1 MADPMEEEEVT
12 DDEYRAALE
21 ALQST
26 ISGKTRAAPK
36 GPNDLTWE
44 QQFDRLH
51 LYLERLGMTESVNAM
66 SYIHVAGTKGKG
78 STCAFVDACLRRAGT
93 RTGLYTSPHLVDI
106 RERYRIDGQPV
117 SKTTF
122 TRNFWWLHGKLRE
135 TCEADLG
142 MPAYFRFLT
151 LLGFRIFA
159 ERAVDAVVLEVGLGG
174 RLDAT
179 NVIRS
184 PAVCGVT
191 SLGLDHV
198 EVLGD
203 TVGKIAREKAGIF
216 KPRCPAITSPQVP
229 EAMEALERRAAEVDG
244 CSLTTARPL
253 REWRTLSG
261 DPIRL
266 GLAGKHQELNAALAI
281 ELMRT
286 WTRRTSPVWGADAI
300 ARLDA
305 GTLPETWAT
314 GLAETEWFGR
324 AQVVPDDVEDLS
336 WYLDGAHTEES
347 MRHVAEWFCGR
358 VDGDETDDGG
368 DGGGGG
374 GKIERRAPRSDAPVQ
389 LHGGAGPD
397 DAAHPVG
404 ADRGGVR
411 RAHHRPGPL
420 RPRGELEQGP
430 DPVRRRAGLRVA
442 DEAGEDVGRP
452 RQETRGVRAAGWLG
466 GFGRPPRW
474 GDGRGNAG
482 EGGGGEGR
490 CRRGDGCVAGDGC
503 VDGGSSAARGGGAD
517 QEAREGGEGAGTR
530 AAGARARD
538 RVAVPGRGHVEDP
551 GTRGM
556 MSAARGGER
565 RYTRKSDEPLE

>member
-106 RERYRIDGQPV
+106 RERYRIDGRPV

-122 TRNFWWLHGKLRE
+122 TRNFWWLHAKLRE

-151 LLGFRIFA
+151 LLGFRIFT

-179 NVIRS
+179 NVIRR

-216 KPRCPAITSPQVP
+216 KPHCPAITSPQVP
-229 EAMEALERRAAEVDG
+229 EAMQALERRAAEVDG

-253 REWRTLSG
+253 REWRTPSG

-286 WTRRTSPVWGADAI
+286 WTRRTSPVWGADAL
-300 ARLDA
+300 RCLDA

-358 VDGDETDDGG
+358 ADGDETDG
-368 DGGGGG
+368 
-374 GKIERRAPRSDAPVQ
+374 
-389 LHGGAGPD
+389 GGAGGGLDGEKSIAEPPVVRLLLFNCMEERDPTTLLTPLAQTAEAYGAPITAPALFAPAESSSKGLTPFAGAQDCAWQTKLARTWD
-397 DAAHPVG
+397 DLARKHAGCVRRGLGEGSAGRSFGGTSARAEGARVG
-404 ADRGGVR
+404 AAAGASASAATRPPSTASAVVPR
-411 RAHHRPGPL
+411 LRAAV
-420 RPRGELEQGP
+420 EQI
-430 DPVRRRAGLRVA
+430 RRRAREERALGSGRRVHVLVTGSLYLVGDMLRILGR
-442 DEAGEDVGRP
+442 AG
-452 RQETRGVRAAGWLG
+452 
-466 GFGRPPRW
+466 
-474 GDGRGNAG
+474 
-482 EGGGGEGR
+482 
-490 CRRGDGCVAGDGC
+490 
-503 VDGGSSAARGGGAD
+503 
-517 QEAREGGEGAGTR
+517 
-530 AAGARARD
+530 
-538 RVAVPGRGHVEDP
+538 
-551 GTRGM
+551 
-556 MSAARGGER
+556 
-565 RYTRKSDEPLE
+565 

>member
-106 RERYRIDGQPV
+106 RERYRIDGRPV

-122 TRNFWWLHGKLRE
+122 TRNFWWLHAKLRE

-151 LLGFRIFA
+151 LLGFRIFT

-179 NVIRS
+179 NVIRR

-216 KPRCPAITSPQVP
+216 KPHCPAITSPQVP
-229 EAMEALERRAAEVDG
+229 EAMQALELRAAEVDG

-253 REWRTLSG
+253 REWRTPSG

-286 WTRRTSPVWGADAI
+286 WTRRTSPVWGADAL
-300 ARLDA
+300 RCLDA

-358 VDGDETDDGG
+358 ADGDET

-374 GKIERRAPRSDAPVQ
+374 GTAGGGSDEEKSIADAEPPVVRLLLFNCMEERDPTTLLTPLAQTAEAYGAPITAPALFAPAESSSKGLTPFAGAQDCAWQTKLARTWDDLARKHAGCVRRGGSEGLAGRLGEGTVARAE
-389 LHGGAGPD
+389 GAR
-397 DAAHPVG
+397 VG
-404 ADRGGVR
+404 AQLAGASVNTSPPSTASAVVPR
-411 RAHHRPGPL
+411 L
-420 RPRGELEQGP
+420 RQAVEQI
-430 DPVRRRAGLRVA
+430 RRRAREERALGSGRRVHVLVTGSLYLVGDMLRILGR
-442 DEAGEDVGRP
+442 AG
-452 RQETRGVRAAGWLG
+452 
-466 GFGRPPRW
+466 
-474 GDGRGNAG
+474 
-482 EGGGGEGR
+482 
-490 CRRGDGCVAGDGC
+490 
-503 VDGGSSAARGGGAD
+503 
-517 QEAREGGEGAGTR
+517 
-530 AAGARARD
+530 
-538 RVAVPGRGHVEDP
+538 
-551 GTRGM
+551 
-556 MSAARGGER
+556 
-565 RYTRKSDEPLE
+565 

>member
-106 RERYRIDGQPV
+106 RERYRIDGRPV

-122 TRNFWWLHGKLRE
+122 TRNFWWLHAKLRE

-151 LLGFRIFA
+151 LLGFRIFTDA
-159 ERAVDAVVLEVGLGG
+159 AVDAVVLEVGLGG

-216 KPRCPAITSPQVP
+216 KPHCPAITSPQVP
-229 EAMEALERRAAEVDG
+229 EAMASLQTRAAEVDG

-253 REWRTLSG
+253 REWRTLGG

-281 ELMRT
+281 ELMRA
-286 WTRRTSPVWGADAI
+286 WTRRTAPKPGWGAEAL
-300 ARLDA
+300 ACLDA
-305 GTLPETWAT
+305 GTLPETWRM
-314 GLAETEWFGR
+314 GLEETEWFGR
-324 AQVVPDDVEDLS
+324 AQVVPDDVEDAQLS

-358 VDGDETDDGG
+358 ADGDETGRGVDTVDRVVDGSGGEKSNATQPPVRLLLFNCMEERDPTTLLTPLAQTAEAYGAPITAPALFAPAESSSKGLTPFAGAQDCAWQTKLARTWDDLARKHAGCVRRGLGEGSAGRSFGG
-368 DGGGGG
+368 TSA
-374 GKIERRAPRSDAPVQ
+374 RAE
-389 LHGGAGPD
+389 GAR
-397 DAAHPVG
+397 VG
-404 ADRGGVR
+404 AAAGASASAATRPPSTASAVVPR
-411 RAHHRPGPL
+411 LRAAV
-420 RPRGELEQGP
+420 EQI
-430 DPVRRRAGLRVA
+430 RRRAREERALGSGRRVHVLVTGSLYLVGDMLRILGR
-442 DEAGEDVGRP
+442 AG
-452 RQETRGVRAAGWLG
+452 
-466 GFGRPPRW
+466 
-474 GDGRGNAG
+474 
-482 EGGGGEGR
+482 
-490 CRRGDGCVAGDGC
+490 
-503 VDGGSSAARGGGAD
+503 
-517 QEAREGGEGAGTR
+517 
-530 AAGARARD
+530 
-538 RVAVPGRGHVEDP
+538 
-551 GTRGM
+551 
-556 MSAARGGER
+556 
-565 RYTRKSDEPLE
+565 

>member
-106 RERYRIDGQPV
+106 RERYRIDGRPV

-122 TRNFWWLHGKLRE
+122 TRNFWWLHAKLRE

-151 LLGFRIFA
+151 LLGFRIFT

-179 NVIRS
+179 NVIRR

-216 KPRCPAITSPQVP
+216 KPHCPAITSPQVP
-229 EAMEALERRAAEVDG
+229 EAMQALELRAAEVDG

-253 REWRTLSG
+253 REWRTPSG

-286 WTRRTSPVWGADAI
+286 WTRRTSPVWGADAL
-300 ARLDA
+300 RCLDA

-358 VDGDETDDGG
+358 ADGDET

-374 GKIERRAPRSDAPVQ
+374 GTAGGGSDGEKSIAEPPVVRLLLFNCMEERDPTTLLTPLAQTAEAYGAPITAPALFAPAESSSKGLTPFAGAQDCAWQTKLARTWDDLARKHAGCVRRGGSESLAGRLGEGTVARAE
-389 LHGGAGPD
+389 GAR
-397 DAAHPVG
+397 VG
-404 ADRGGVR
+404 AQLAGASVNTSPPSTASAVVPRL
-411 RAHHRPGPL
+411 RAAV
-420 RPRGELEQGP
+420 EQI
-430 DPVRRRAGLRVA
+430 RRRAREERALGSGRRVHVLVTGSLYLVGDMLRILGR
-442 DEAGEDVGRP
+442 AG
-452 RQETRGVRAAGWLG
+452 
-466 GFGRPPRW
+466 
-474 GDGRGNAG
+474 
-482 EGGGGEGR
+482 
-490 CRRGDGCVAGDGC
+490 
-503 VDGGSSAARGGGAD
+503 
-517 QEAREGGEGAGTR
+517 
-530 AAGARARD
+530 
-538 RVAVPGRGHVEDP
+538 
-551 GTRGM
+551 
-556 MSAARGGER
+556 
-565 RYTRKSDEPLE
+565 

>member
-106 RERYRIDGQPV
+106 RERYRIDGRPV

-122 TRNFWWLHGKLRE
+122 TRNFWWLHAKLRE

-151 LLGFRIFA
+151 LLGFRIFT

-179 NVIRS
+179 NVIRR

-216 KPRCPAITSPQVP
+216 KPHCPAITSPQVP
-229 EAMEALERRAAEVDG
+229 EAMASLQTRAAEVDG

-253 REWRTLSG
+253 REWRTPSG

-286 WTRRTSPVWGADAI
+286 WTRRTSPVWGADAL
-300 ARLDA
+300 RCLDA

-358 VDGDETDDGG
+358 ADGDET

-374 GKIERRAPRSDAPVQ
+374 GTAGGGSDEEKSIADAEPPVVRLLLFNCMEERDPTTLLTPLAQTAEAYGAPITAPALFAPAESSSKGLTPFAGAQDCAWQTKLARTWDDLARKHAGCVRRGGSEGLAGRLGGEAVARAE
-389 LHGGAGPD
+389 GAR
-397 DAAHPVG
+397 VG
-404 ADRGGVR
+404 AQLAGASVNTSPPSTASAVVPRL
-411 RAHHRPGPL
+411 RAAV
-420 RPRGELEQGP
+420 EQI
-430 DPVRRRAGLRVA
+430 RRRAREERALGSGRRVHVLVTGSLYLVGDMLRILGR
-442 DEAGEDVGRP
+442 AG
-452 RQETRGVRAAGWLG
+452 
-466 GFGRPPRW
+466 
-474 GDGRGNAG
+474 
-482 EGGGGEGR
+482 
-490 CRRGDGCVAGDGC
+490 
-503 VDGGSSAARGGGAD
+503 
-517 QEAREGGEGAGTR
+517 
-530 AAGARARD
+530 
-538 RVAVPGRGHVEDP
+538 
-551 GTRGM
+551 
-556 MSAARGGER
+556 
-565 RYTRKSDEPLE
+565 

>member
-106 RERYRIDGQPV
+106 RERYRIDGRPV

-122 TRNFWWLHGKLRE
+122 TRNFWWLHAKLRE

-151 LLGFRIFA
+151 LLGFRIFT

-179 NVIRS
+179 NVIRR

-216 KPRCPAITSPQVP
+216 KPHCPAITSPQVP
-229 EAMEALERRAAEVDG
+229 EAMQALELRAAEVDG

-253 REWRTLSG
+253 REWRTPSG

-286 WTRRTSPVWGADAI
+286 WTRRTSPVWGADAL
-300 ARLDA
+300 RCLDA

-358 VDGDETDDGG
+358 ADGDET

-374 GKIERRAPRSDAPVQ
+374 GTAGGGLDGEKSIAEPPVVRLLLFNCMEERDPTTLLTPLAQTAEAYGAPITAPALFAPAESSSKGLTPFAGAQDCAWQTKLARTWDDLARKHAGCVRRGGSEGLAGRLGEGTVARAE
-389 LHGGAGPD
+389 GAR
-397 DAAHPVG
+397 VG
-404 ADRGGVR
+404 AQLAGASVNTSPPSTASAVVPRL
-411 RAHHRPGPL
+411 RAAV
-420 RPRGELEQGP
+420 EQI
-430 DPVRRRAGLRVA
+430 RRRAREERALGSGRRVHVLVTGSLYLVGDMLRILGR
-442 DEAGEDVGRP
+442 AG
-452 RQETRGVRAAGWLG
+452 
-466 GFGRPPRW
+466 
-474 GDGRGNAG
+474 
-482 EGGGGEGR
+482 
-490 CRRGDGCVAGDGC
+490 
-503 VDGGSSAARGGGAD
+503 
-517 QEAREGGEGAGTR
+517 
-530 AAGARARD
+530 
-538 RVAVPGRGHVEDP
+538 
-551 GTRGM
+551 
-556 MSAARGGER
+556 
-565 RYTRKSDEPLE
+565 

>member
-36 GPNDLTWE
+36 GPSDLTWE

-78 STCAFVDACLRRAGT
+78 STCAFVDACLRRSGT

-229 EAMEALERRAAEVDG
+229 EAMEALEQRAAEVDG

-368 DGGGGG
+368 GGGGG
-374 GKIERRAPRSDAPVQ
+374 GDGERSSAEPPVRLLLFNCMEERDPTTLLTPLAQTAEAYGAPITAPALFAPAESSSKGLTPFAGARDCAWQTKLARTWDDLARKHAGCVRRGGSEGSAGRLGGGTVGGTLARAE
-389 LHGGAGPD
+389 GAK
-397 DAAHPVG
+397 VG
-404 ADRGGVR
+404 AAAGTAASQGTAVSTVVPRL
-411 RAHHRPGPL
+411 RAAV
-420 RPRGELEQGP
+420 EQI
-430 DPVRRRAGLRVA
+430 RRRAR
-442 DEAGEDVGRP
+442 EE
-452 RQETRGVRAAGWLG
+452 RAL
-466 GFGRPPRW
+466 
-474 GDGRGNAG
+474 GRGRRVHVLVTGSLYLVGDMLRILGRAG
-482 EGGGGEGR
+482 
-490 CRRGDGCVAGDGC
+490 
-503 VDGGSSAARGGGAD
+503 
-517 QEAREGGEGAGTR
+517 
-530 AAGARARD
+530 
-538 RVAVPGRGHVEDP
+538 
-551 GTRGM
+551 
-556 MSAARGGER
+556 
-565 RYTRKSDEPLE
+565 

>member
-1 MADPMEEEEVT
+1 MEEEEVT

-106 RERYRIDGQPV
+106 RERYRIDGRPV

-122 TRNFWWLHGKLRE
+122 TRNFWWLHAKLRE

-151 LLGFRIFA
+151 LLGFRIFT

-179 NVIRS
+179 NVIRR

-216 KPRCPAITSPQVP
+216 KPHCPAITSPQVP
-229 EAMEALERRAAEVDG
+229 EAMQALELRAAEVDG

-253 REWRTLSG
+253 REWRTPSG

-286 WTRRTSPVWGADAI
+286 WTRRTSPVWGADAL
-300 ARLDA
+300 RCLDA

-358 VDGDETDDGG
+358 ADGDET

-374 GKIERRAPRSDAPVQ
+374 GTAGGGSDEEKSIADAEPPVVRLLLFNCMEERDPTTLLTPLAQTAEAYGAPITAPALFAPAESSSKGLTPFAGARDCAWQTKLARTWDDLARKHAGCVRRGGSEGLAGRLGGEAVARAE
-389 LHGGAGPD
+389 GAR
-397 DAAHPVG
+397 VG
-404 ADRGGVR
+404 AQLAGASVNTSPPSTASAVVPR
-411 RAHHRPGPL
+411 L
-420 RPRGELEQGP
+420 RQAVEQI
-430 DPVRRRAGLRVA
+430 RRRAREERALGSGRRVHVLVTGSLYLVGDMLRILGR
-442 DEAGEDVGRP
+442 AG
-452 RQETRGVRAAGWLG
+452 
-466 GFGRPPRW
+466 
-474 GDGRGNAG
+474 
-482 EGGGGEGR
+482 
-490 CRRGDGCVAGDGC
+490 
-503 VDGGSSAARGGGAD
+503 
-517 QEAREGGEGAGTR
+517 
-530 AAGARARD
+530 
-538 RVAVPGRGHVEDP
+538 
-551 GTRGM
+551 
-556 MSAARGGER
+556 
-565 RYTRKSDEPLE
+565 

>member
-1 MADPMEEEEVT
+1 MEEEEVT

-106 RERYRIDGQPV
+106 RERYRIDGRPV

-122 TRNFWWLHGKLRE
+122 TRNFWWLHAKLRE

-151 LLGFRIFA
+151 LLGFRIFT

-179 NVIRS
+179 NVIRR

-216 KPRCPAITSPQVP
+216 KPHCPAITSPQVP
-229 EAMEALERRAAEVDG
+229 EAMQALELRAAEVDG

-253 REWRTLSG
+253 REWRTPSG

-286 WTRRTSPVWGADAI
+286 WTRRTSPVWGADAL
-300 ARLDA
+300 RCLDA

-358 VDGDETDDGG
+358 VDGDETDGGGGG
-368 DGGGGG
+368 DGGGDGERSSAEPPVRLLLFNCMEERDPTTLLTPLAQTAEAYGAPITAPALFAPAESSSKGLTPFAGARDCAWQTKLARTWDDLARKHAGCVRRGG
-374 GKIERRAPRSDAPVQ
+374 SEGLAGRLGGEAVARAE
-389 LHGGAGPD
+389 GAR
-397 DAAHPVG
+397 VG
-404 ADRGGVR
+404 AQLAGASVNTSPPSTASAVVPR
-411 RAHHRPGPL
+411 L
-420 RPRGELEQGP
+420 RQAVEQI
-430 DPVRRRAGLRVA
+430 RRRAREERALGSGRRVHVLVTGSLYLVGDMLRILGR
-442 DEAGEDVGRP
+442 AG
-452 RQETRGVRAAGWLG
+452 
-466 GFGRPPRW
+466 
-474 GDGRGNAG
+474 
-482 EGGGGEGR
+482 
-490 CRRGDGCVAGDGC
+490 
-503 VDGGSSAARGGGAD
+503 
-517 QEAREGGEGAGTR
+517 
-530 AAGARARD
+530 
-538 RVAVPGRGHVEDP
+538 
-551 GTRGM
+551 
-556 MSAARGGER
+556 
-565 RYTRKSDEPLE
+565 

>member
-106 RERYRIDGQPV
+106 RERYRIDGRPV

-122 TRNFWWLHGKLRE
+122 TRNFWWLHAKLRE

-151 LLGFRIFA
+151 LLGFRIFT

-179 NVIRS
+179 NVIRR

-216 KPRCPAITSPQVP
+216 KPHCPAITSPQVP
-229 EAMEALERRAAEVDG
+229 EAMQALELRAAEVDG

-253 REWRTLSG
+253 REWRTPSG

-286 WTRRTSPVWGADAI
+286 WTRRTSPVWGADAL
-300 ARLDA
+300 RCLDA

-358 VDGDETDDGG
+358 ADGDET

-374 GKIERRAPRSDAPVQ
+374 GTAGGGLDGEKSTAEPPVVRLLLFNCMEERDPTTLLTPLAQTAEAYGAPITAPALFAPAESSSKGLTPFAGAQDCAWQTKLARTWDDLARKHAGCVRRGGSEGLAGRLGGEAVARAE
-389 LHGGAGPD
+389 GAR
-397 DAAHPVG
+397 VG
-404 ADRGGVR
+404 AQLAGASVNTSPPSTASAVVPR
-411 RAHHRPGPL
+411 L
-420 RPRGELEQGP
+420 RQAVEQI
-430 DPVRRRAGLRVA
+430 RRRAREERALGSGRRVHVLVTGSLYLVGDMLRILGR
-442 DEAGEDVGRP
+442 AG
-452 RQETRGVRAAGWLG
+452 
-466 GFGRPPRW
+466 
-474 GDGRGNAG
+474 
-482 EGGGGEGR
+482 
-490 CRRGDGCVAGDGC
+490 
-503 VDGGSSAARGGGAD
+503 
-517 QEAREGGEGAGTR
+517 
-530 AAGARARD
+530 
-538 RVAVPGRGHVEDP
+538 
-551 GTRGM
+551 
-556 MSAARGGER
+556 
-565 RYTRKSDEPLE
+565 

>member
-106 RERYRIDGQPV
+106 RERYRIDGRPV

-122 TRNFWWLHGKLRE
+122 TRNFWWLHAKLRE

-151 LLGFRIFA
+151 LLGFRIFT

-179 NVIRS
+179 NVIRR

-216 KPRCPAITSPQVP
+216 KPHCPAITSPQVP
-229 EAMEALERRAAEVDG
+229 EAMQALERRAAEVDG

-253 REWRTLSG
+253 REWRTPSG

-286 WTRRTSPVWGADAI
+286 WTRRTSPVWGADAL
-300 ARLDA
+300 RCLDA

-358 VDGDETDDGG
+358 ADGDET

-374 GKIERRAPRSDAPVQ
+374 GTAGGGLDGEKSIAEPPVVRLLLFNCMEERDPTTLLTPLAQTAEAYGAPITAPALFAPAESSSKGLTPFAGAQDCAWQTKLARTWDDLARKHAGCVRRGGSESLAGRLGEGTVARAE
-389 LHGGAGPD
+389 GAR
-397 DAAHPVG
+397 VG
-404 ADRGGVR
+404 AQLAGASVNTSPPSTASAVVPRL
-411 RAHHRPGPL
+411 RAAV
-420 RPRGELEQGP
+420 EQI
-430 DPVRRRAGLRVA
+430 RRRAREERALGSGRRVHVLVTGSLYLVGDMLRILGR
-442 DEAGEDVGRP
+442 AG
-452 RQETRGVRAAGWLG
+452 
-466 GFGRPPRW
+466 
-474 GDGRGNAG
+474 
-482 EGGGGEGR
+482 
-490 CRRGDGCVAGDGC
+490 
-503 VDGGSSAARGGGAD
+503 
-517 QEAREGGEGAGTR
+517 
-530 AAGARARD
+530 
-538 RVAVPGRGHVEDP
+538 
-551 GTRGM
+551 
-556 MSAARGGER
+556 
-565 RYTRKSDEPLE
+565 

>member
-1 MADPMEEEEVT
+1 
-12 DDEYRAALE
+12 
-21 ALQST
+21 
-26 ISGKTRAAPK
+26 
-36 GPNDLTWE
+36 
-44 QQFDRLH
+44 
-51 LYLERLGMTESVNAM
+51 MTESVNAM

-106 RERYRIDGQPV
+106 RERYRIDGRPV

-122 TRNFWWLHGKLRE
+122 TRNFWWLHAKLRE

-151 LLGFRIFA
+151 LLGFRIFT

-179 NVIRS
+179 NVIRR

-216 KPRCPAITSPQVP
+216 KPHCPAITSPQVP
-229 EAMEALERRAAEVDG
+229 EAMQALELRAAEVDG

-253 REWRTLSG
+253 REWRTPSG

-286 WTRRTSPVWGADAI
+286 WTRRTSPVWGADAL
-300 ARLDA
+300 RCLDA

-358 VDGDETDDGG
+358 ADGDET

-374 GKIERRAPRSDAPVQ
+374 GSAGGGSDGEKSIAEPPVVRLLLFNCMEERDPTTLLTPLAQTAEAYGAPITAPALFAPAESSSKGLTPFAGAQDCAWQTKLARTWDDLARKHAGCVRRGGSEGLAGRLGGEAVARAE
-389 LHGGAGPD
+389 GAR
-397 DAAHPVG
+397 VG
-404 ADRGGVR
+404 AQLAGASVNTSPPSTASAVVPR
-411 RAHHRPGPL
+411 L
-420 RPRGELEQGP
+420 RQAVEQI
-430 DPVRRRAGLRVA
+430 RRRAREERALGSGRRVHVLVTGSLYLVGDMLRILGR
-442 DEAGEDVGRP
+442 AG
-452 RQETRGVRAAGWLG
+452 
-466 GFGRPPRW
+466 
-474 GDGRGNAG
+474 
-482 EGGGGEGR
+482 
-490 CRRGDGCVAGDGC
+490 
-503 VDGGSSAARGGGAD
+503 
-517 QEAREGGEGAGTR
+517 
-530 AAGARARD
+530 
-538 RVAVPGRGHVEDP
+538 
-551 GTRGM
+551 
-556 MSAARGGER
+556 
-565 RYTRKSDEPLE
+565 

>member
-106 RERYRIDGQPV
+106 RERYRIDGRPV

-122 TRNFWWLHGKLRE
+122 TRNFWWLHAKLRE

-151 LLGFRIFA
+151 LLGFRIFT

-179 NVIRS
+179 NVIRR

-216 KPRCPAITSPQVP
+216 KPHCPAITSPQVP
-229 EAMEALERRAAEVDG
+229 EAMQALELRAAEVDG

-253 REWRTLSG
+253 REWRTPSG

-281 ELMRT
+281 ELMRV
-286 WTRRTSPVWGADAI
+286 WTRRTSPVWGADAL
-300 ARLDA
+300 RCLDA

-358 VDGDETDDGG
+358 ADGDET

-374 GKIERRAPRSDAPVQ
+374 GTAGGGLDGEKSIADAEPPVVRLLLFNCMEERDPTTLLTPLAQTAEAYGAPITAPALFAPAESSSKGLTPFAGAQDCAWQTKLARTWDDLARKHAGCVRRGGSEGLAGRLGGEAVARAE
-389 LHGGAGPD
+389 GAR
-397 DAAHPVG
+397 VG
-404 ADRGGVR
+404 AQLAGASVNTSPPSTASAVVPR
-411 RAHHRPGPL
+411 L
-420 RPRGELEQGP
+420 RQAVEQI
-430 DPVRRRAGLRVA
+430 RRRAREERALGSGRRVHVLVTGSLYLVGDMLRILGR
-442 DEAGEDVGRP
+442 AG
-452 RQETRGVRAAGWLG
+452 
-466 GFGRPPRW
+466 
-474 GDGRGNAG
+474 
-482 EGGGGEGR
+482 
-490 CRRGDGCVAGDGC
+490 
-503 VDGGSSAARGGGAD
+503 
-517 QEAREGGEGAGTR
+517 
-530 AAGARARD
+530 
-538 RVAVPGRGHVEDP
+538 
-551 GTRGM
+551 
-556 MSAARGGER
+556 
-565 RYTRKSDEPLE
+565 

>member
-106 RERYRIDGQPV
+106 RERYRIDGRPV

-122 TRNFWWLHGKLRE
+122 TRNFWWLHAKLRE

-151 LLGFRIFA
+151 LLGFRIFT

-179 NVIRS
+179 NVIRR

-216 KPRCPAITSPQVP
+216 KPHCPAITSPQVP
-229 EAMEALERRAAEVDG
+229 EAMQALELRAAEVDG

-253 REWRTLSG
+253 REWRTPSG

-286 WTRRTSPVWGADAI
+286 WTRRTSPVWGADAL
-300 ARLDA
+300 RCLDA

-358 VDGDETDDGG
+358 ADGDET

-374 GKIERRAPRSDAPVQ
+374 GSAGGGSDGEKSIAEPPVVRLLLFNCMEERDPTTLLTPLAQTAEAYGAPITAPALFAPAESSSKGLTPFAGAQDCAWQTKLARTWDDLARKHAGCVRRGGSEGLAGRLGGEAVARAE
-389 LHGGAGPD
+389 GAR
-397 DAAHPVG
+397 VG
-404 ADRGGVR
+404 AQLAGASVNTSPPSTASAVVPR
-411 RAHHRPGPL
+411 L
-420 RPRGELEQGP
+420 RQAVEQI
-430 DPVRRRAGLRVA
+430 RRRAREERALGSGRRVHVLVTGSLYLVGDMLRILGR
-442 DEAGEDVGRP
+442 AG
-452 RQETRGVRAAGWLG
+452 
-466 GFGRPPRW
+466 
-474 GDGRGNAG
+474 
-482 EGGGGEGR
+482 
-490 CRRGDGCVAGDGC
+490 
-503 VDGGSSAARGGGAD
+503 
-517 QEAREGGEGAGTR
+517 
-530 AAGARARD
+530 
-538 RVAVPGRGHVEDP
+538 
-551 GTRGM
+551 
-556 MSAARGGER
+556 
-565 RYTRKSDEPLE
+565 

>member
-106 RERYRIDGQPV
+106 RERYRIDGRPV

-122 TRNFWWLHGKLRE
+122 TRNFWWLHAKLRE

-151 LLGFRIFA
+151 LLGFRIFT

-179 NVIRS
+179 NVIRR

-216 KPRCPAITSPQVP
+216 KPHCPAITSPQVP
-229 EAMEALERRAAEVDG
+229 EAMQALELRAAEVDG

-253 REWRTLSG
+253 REWRTPSG

-286 WTRRTSPVWGADAI
+286 WTRRTSPVWGADAL
-300 ARLDA
+300 RCLDA

-358 VDGDETDDGG
+358 ADGDET

-374 GKIERRAPRSDAPVQ
+374 GTAGGGSDGEKSIAEPPVVRLLLFNCMEERDPTTLLTPLAQTAEAYGAPITAPALFAPAESSSKGLTPFAGAQDCAWQTKLARTWDDLARKHAGCVRRGGSEGLAGRLGGEAVARAE
-389 LHGGAGPD
+389 GAR
-397 DAAHPVG
+397 VG
-404 ADRGGVR
+404 AQLAGASVNTSPPSTASAVVPR
-411 RAHHRPGPL
+411 L
-420 RPRGELEQGP
+420 RQAVEQI
-430 DPVRRRAGLRVA
+430 RRRAREERALGSGRRVHVLVTGSLYLVGDMLRILGR
-442 DEAGEDVGRP
+442 AG
-452 RQETRGVRAAGWLG
+452 
-466 GFGRPPRW
+466 
-474 GDGRGNAG
+474 
-482 EGGGGEGR
+482 
-490 CRRGDGCVAGDGC
+490 
-503 VDGGSSAARGGGAD
+503 
-517 QEAREGGEGAGTR
+517 
-530 AAGARARD
+530 
-538 RVAVPGRGHVEDP
+538 
-551 GTRGM
+551 
-556 MSAARGGER
+556 
-565 RYTRKSDEPLE
+565 

>member
-106 RERYRIDGQPV
+106 RERYRIDGRPV

-122 TRNFWWLHGKLRE
+122 TRNFWWLHAKLRE

-151 LLGFRIFA
+151 LLGFRIFT

-179 NVIRS
+179 NVIRR

-216 KPRCPAITSPQVP
+216 KPHCPAITSPQVP
-229 EAMEALERRAAEVDG
+229 EAMQALELRAAEVDG

-253 REWRTLSG
+253 REWRTPSG

-281 ELMRT
+281 ELMRV
-286 WTRRTSPVWGADAI
+286 WTRRTSPVWGADAL
-300 ARLDA
+300 RCLDA

-358 VDGDETDDGG
+358 ADGDET

-374 GKIERRAPRSDAPVQ
+374 GSAGGGSDGEKSIAEPPVVRLLLFNCMEERDPTTLLTPLAQTAEAYGAPITAPALFAPAESSSKGLTPFAGAQDCAWQTKLARTWDDLARKHAGCVRRGGSEGLAGRLGGEAVARAE
-389 LHGGAGPD
+389 GAR
-397 DAAHPVG
+397 VG
-404 ADRGGVR
+404 AQLAGASVNTSPPSTASAVVPR
-411 RAHHRPGPL
+411 L
-420 RPRGELEQGP
+420 RQAVEQI
-430 DPVRRRAGLRVA
+430 RRRAREERALGSGRRVHVLVTGSLYLVGDMLRILGR
-442 DEAGEDVGRP
+442 AG
-452 RQETRGVRAAGWLG
+452 
-466 GFGRPPRW
+466 
-474 GDGRGNAG
+474 
-482 EGGGGEGR
+482 
-490 CRRGDGCVAGDGC
+490 
-503 VDGGSSAARGGGAD
+503 
-517 QEAREGGEGAGTR
+517 
-530 AAGARARD
+530 
-538 RVAVPGRGHVEDP
+538 
-551 GTRGM
+551 
-556 MSAARGGER
+556 
-565 RYTRKSDEPLE
+565 

>member
-122 TRNFWWLHGKLRE
+122 TRNFWWLHAKLRE

-286 WTRRTSPVWGADAI
+286 WTRRTSPVWGADAL
-300 ARLDA
+300 RCLDA

-368 DGGGGG
+368 GGGGG
-374 GKIERRAPRSDAPVQ
+374 GDGERSSAEPPVRLLLFNCMEERDPTTLLTPLAQTAEAYGAPITAPALFAPAESSSKGLTPFAGARDCAWQTKLARTWDDLARKHAGCVRRGGSEGLAGRLGGEAVARAE
-389 LHGGAGPD
+389 GAR
-397 DAAHPVG
+397 VG
-404 ADRGGVR
+404 AQLAGASVNTSPPSTASAVVPR
-411 RAHHRPGPL
+411 L
-420 RPRGELEQGP
+420 RQAVEQI
-430 DPVRRRAGLRVA
+430 RRRAREERALGSGRRVHVLVTGSLYLVGDMLRILGR
-442 DEAGEDVGRP
+442 AG
-452 RQETRGVRAAGWLG
+452 
-466 GFGRPPRW
+466 
-474 GDGRGNAG
+474 
-482 EGGGGEGR
+482 
-490 CRRGDGCVAGDGC
+490 
-503 VDGGSSAARGGGAD
+503 
-517 QEAREGGEGAGTR
+517 
-530 AAGARARD
+530 
-538 RVAVPGRGHVEDP
+538 
-551 GTRGM
+551 
-556 MSAARGGER
+556 
-565 RYTRKSDEPLE
+565 

>member
-106 RERYRIDGQPV
+106 RERYRIDGRPV

-122 TRNFWWLHGKLRE
+122 TRNFWWLHAKLRE

-151 LLGFRIFA
+151 LLGFRIFT

-179 NVIRS
+179 NVIRR

-216 KPRCPAITSPQVP
+216 KPHCPAITSPQVP
-229 EAMEALERRAAEVDG
+229 EAMQALELRAAEVDG

-253 REWRTLSG
+253 REWRTPSG

-286 WTRRTSPVWGADAI
+286 WTRRTSPVWGADAL
-300 ARLDA
+300 RCLDA

-358 VDGDETDDGG
+358 ADGDET

-374 GKIERRAPRSDAPVQ
+374 GTAGGGLDGEKSIAEPPVVRLLLFNCMEERDPTTLLTPLAQTAEAYGAPITAPALFAPAESSSKGLTPFAGAQDCAWQTKLARTWDDLARKHAGCVRRGGSEGLAGRLGGEAVARAE
-389 LHGGAGPD
+389 GAR
-397 DAAHPVG
+397 VG
-404 ADRGGVR
+404 AQLAGASVNTSPPSTASAVVPR
-411 RAHHRPGPL
+411 L
-420 RPRGELEQGP
+420 RQAVEQI
-430 DPVRRRAGLRVA
+430 RRRAREERALGSGRRVHVLVTGSLYLVGDMLRILGR
-442 DEAGEDVGRP
+442 AG
-452 RQETRGVRAAGWLG
+452 
-466 GFGRPPRW
+466 
-474 GDGRGNAG
+474 
-482 EGGGGEGR
+482 
-490 CRRGDGCVAGDGC
+490 
-503 VDGGSSAARGGGAD
+503 
-517 QEAREGGEGAGTR
+517 
-530 AAGARARD
+530 
-538 RVAVPGRGHVEDP
+538 
-551 GTRGM
+551 
-556 MSAARGGER
+556 
-565 RYTRKSDEPLE
+565 

>member
-36 GPNDLTWE
+36 SPNDLTWE

-122 TRNFWWLHGKLRE
+122 TRNFWWLHAKLKE

-151 LLGFRIFA
+151 LLGFRIFTDA
-159 ERAVDAVVLEVGLGG
+159 AVDAVVLEVGLGG

-229 EAMEALERRAAEVDG
+229 EAMKALERRAAEVDG

-358 VDGDETDDGG
+358 VDGD
-368 DGGGGG
+368 GGGGG
-374 GKIERRAPRSDAPVQ
+374 GGDGERSSAEPPVRLLLFNCMEERDPTTLLTPLAQTAEAYGAPITAPALFAPAESSSKGLTPFAGARDCAWQTKLARTWDDLARKHAGCVRR
-389 LHGGAGPD
+389 GGSEGSAGRLGGGTVGGTL
-397 DAAHPVG
+397 AMAEGAKVG
-404 ADRGGVR
+404 AAAGTAVSQGTASAVVPRL
-411 RAHHRPGPL
+411 RAAV
-420 RPRGELEQGP
+420 EQI
-430 DPVRRRAGLRVA
+430 RRRAR
-442 DEAGEDVGRP
+442 EE
-452 RQETRGVRAAGWLG
+452 RAL
-466 GFGRPPRW
+466 
-474 GDGRGNAG
+474 GRGRRVHVLVTGSLYLVGDMLRILGRAG
-482 EGGGGEGR
+482 
-490 CRRGDGCVAGDGC
+490 
-503 VDGGSSAARGGGAD
+503 
-517 QEAREGGEGAGTR
+517 
-530 AAGARARD
+530 
-538 RVAVPGRGHVEDP
+538 
-551 GTRGM
+551 
-556 MSAARGGER
+556 
-565 RYTRKSDEPLE
+565 

>member
-106 RERYRIDGQPV
+106 RERYRIDGRPV

-122 TRNFWWLHGKLRE
+122 TRNFWWLHAKLRE

-151 LLGFRIFA
+151 LLGFRIFT

-179 NVIRS
+179 NVIRR

-216 KPRCPAITSPQVP
+216 KPHCPAITSPQVP
-229 EAMEALERRAAEVDG
+229 EAMQALELRAAEVDG

-253 REWRTLSG
+253 REWRTPSG

-286 WTRRTSPVWGADAI
+286 WTRRTSPVWGADAL
-300 ARLDA
+300 RCLDA

-358 VDGDETDDGG
+358 ADGDET

-374 GKIERRAPRSDAPVQ
+374 GTAGGGLDGEKSIAEPPVVRLLLFNCMEERDPTTLLTPLAQTAEAYGAPITAPALFAPAESSSKGLTPFAGAQDCAWQTKLARTWDDLARKHAGCVRRGGSEGLAGRLGEGTVARAE
-389 LHGGAGPD
+389 GAR
-397 DAAHPVG
+397 VG
-404 ADRGGVR
+404 AQLAGASVNTSPPSTASAVVPR
-411 RAHHRPGPL
+411 L
-420 RPRGELEQGP
+420 RQAVEQI
-430 DPVRRRAGLRVA
+430 RRRAREERALGSGRRVHVLVTGSLYLVGDMLRILGR
-442 DEAGEDVGRP
+442 AG
-452 RQETRGVRAAGWLG
+452 
-466 GFGRPPRW
+466 
-474 GDGRGNAG
+474 
-482 EGGGGEGR
+482 
-490 CRRGDGCVAGDGC
+490 
-503 VDGGSSAARGGGAD
+503 
-517 QEAREGGEGAGTR
+517 
-530 AAGARARD
+530 
-538 RVAVPGRGHVEDP
+538 
-551 GTRGM
+551 
-556 MSAARGGER
+556 
-565 RYTRKSDEPLE
+565 

>member
-36 GPNDLTWE
+36 SPNDLTWE

-106 RERYRIDGQPV
+106 RERYRIDGRPV

-122 TRNFWWLHGKLRE
+122 TRNFWWLHAKLRE

-151 LLGFRIFA
+151 LLGFRIFT

-179 NVIRS
+179 NVIRR

-216 KPRCPAITSPQVP
+216 KPHCPAITSPQVP
-229 EAMEALERRAAEVDG
+229 EAMQALERRAAEVDG

-253 REWRTLSG
+253 REWRTPSG

-286 WTRRTSPVWGADAI
+286 WTRRTSPVWGADAL
-300 ARLDA
+300 RCLDA

-358 VDGDETDDGG
+358 ADGDET

-374 GKIERRAPRSDAPVQ
+374 GTAGGGLDGEKSIAEPPVVRLLLFNCMEERDPTTLLTPLAQTAEAYGAPITAPA
-389 LHGGAGPD
+389 LFAPAESSSKGLTPFAGAQDCAWQTKLARTWD
-397 DAAHPVG
+397 DLARKHAG
-404 ADRGGVR
+404 CVR
-411 RAHHRPGPL
+411 RAGSEGLAGRLGEGTVARAEGARVGAQLAGASVNTSPPSTASAVVPRL
-420 RPRGELEQGP
+420 RAAVEQI
-430 DPVRRRAGLRVA
+430 RRRAREERALGSGRRVHVLVTGSLYLVGDMLRILGR
-442 DEAGEDVGRP
+442 AG
-452 RQETRGVRAAGWLG
+452 
-466 GFGRPPRW
+466 
-474 GDGRGNAG
+474 
-482 EGGGGEGR
+482 
-490 CRRGDGCVAGDGC
+490 
-503 VDGGSSAARGGGAD
+503 
-517 QEAREGGEGAGTR
+517 
-530 AAGARARD
+530 
-538 RVAVPGRGHVEDP
+538 
-551 GTRGM
+551 
-556 MSAARGGER
+556 
-565 RYTRKSDEPLE
+565 

>member
-106 RERYRIDGQPV
+106 RERYRIDGRPV

-122 TRNFWWLHGKLRE
+122 TRNFWWLHAKLRE

-151 LLGFRIFA
+151 LLGFRIFT

-179 NVIRS
+179 NVIRR

-216 KPRCPAITSPQVP
+216 KPHCPAITSPQVP
-229 EAMEALERRAAEVDG
+229 EAMQALERRAAEVDG

-253 REWRTLSG
+253 REWRTPSG

-286 WTRRTSPVWGADAI
+286 WTRRTSPVWGTDALKC
-300 ARLDA
+300 LDA

-358 VDGDETDDGG
+358 ADGDETD
-368 DGGGGG
+368 GGGGTAG
-374 GKIERRAPRSDAPVQ
+374 GGLDGEKSIAEPPVVRLLLFNCMEERDPTTLLTPLAQTAEAYGAPITAPALFAPAESSSKGLTPFAGAQDCAWQTKLARTWDDLARKHAGCVRRGGSEGLAGRLGGEAVARAE
-389 LHGGAGPD
+389 GAR
-397 DAAHPVG
+397 VG
-404 ADRGGVR
+404 AQLAGASLNTSPPSTASAVVPRL
-411 RAHHRPGPL
+411 RAAV
-420 RPRGELEQGP
+420 EQI
-430 DPVRRRAGLRVA
+430 RRRAREERALGSGRRVHVLVTGSLYLVGDMLRILGR
-442 DEAGEDVGRP
+442 AG
-452 RQETRGVRAAGWLG
+452 
-466 GFGRPPRW
+466 
-474 GDGRGNAG
+474 
-482 EGGGGEGR
+482 
-490 CRRGDGCVAGDGC
+490 
-503 VDGGSSAARGGGAD
+503 
-517 QEAREGGEGAGTR
+517 
-530 AAGARARD
+530 
-538 RVAVPGRGHVEDP
+538 
-551 GTRGM
+551 
-556 MSAARGGER
+556 
-565 RYTRKSDEPLE
+565 

>member
-106 RERYRIDGQPV
+106 RERYRIDGRPV

-122 TRNFWWLHGKLRE
+122 TRNFWWLHAKLRE

-151 LLGFRIFA
+151 LLGFRIFT

-179 NVIRS
+179 NVIRR

-216 KPRCPAITSPQVP
+216 KPHCPAITSPQVP
-229 EAMEALERRAAEVDG
+229 EAMQALELRAAEVDG

-253 REWRTLSG
+253 REWRTPSG

-281 ELMRT
+281 ELMRV
-286 WTRRTSPVWGADAI
+286 WTRRTSPVWGADAL
-300 ARLDA
+300 RCLDA

-358 VDGDETDDGG
+358 ADGDET

-374 GKIERRAPRSDAPVQ
+374 GTAGGGSDGEKSIAEPPVVRLLLFNCMEERDPTTLLTPLAQTAEAYGAPITAPALFAPAESSSKGLTPFAGAQDCAWQTKLARTWDDLARKHAGCVRRGGSEGLAGRLGGEAVARAE
-389 LHGGAGPD
+389 GAR
-397 DAAHPVG
+397 VG
-404 ADRGGVR
+404 AQLAGASVNTSPPSTASAVVPR
-411 RAHHRPGPL
+411 L
-420 RPRGELEQGP
+420 RQAVEQI
-430 DPVRRRAGLRVA
+430 RRRAREERALGSGRRVHVLVTGSLYLVGDMLRILGR
-442 DEAGEDVGRP
+442 AG
-452 RQETRGVRAAGWLG
+452 
-466 GFGRPPRW
+466 
-474 GDGRGNAG
+474 
-482 EGGGGEGR
+482 
-490 CRRGDGCVAGDGC
+490 
-503 VDGGSSAARGGGAD
+503 
-517 QEAREGGEGAGTR
+517 
-530 AAGARARD
+530 
-538 RVAVPGRGHVEDP
+538 
-551 GTRGM
+551 
-556 MSAARGGER
+556 
-565 RYTRKSDEPLE
+565 

>member
-106 RERYRIDGQPV
+106 RERYRIDGRPV

-122 TRNFWWLHGKLRE
+122 TRNFWWLHAKLRE

-151 LLGFRIFA
+151 LLGFRIFT

-179 NVIRS
+179 NVIRR

-216 KPRCPAITSPQVP
+216 KPHCPAITSPQVP
-229 EAMEALERRAAEVDG
+229 EAMQALELRAAEVDG

-253 REWRTLSG
+253 REWRTPSG

-286 WTRRTSPVWGADAI
+286 WTRRTSPVWGADAL
-300 ARLDA
+300 RCLDA

-358 VDGDETDDGG
+358 ADGDET

-374 GKIERRAPRSDAPVQ
+374 GTAGGGSDGEKSIAEPPVVRLLLFNCMEERDPTTLLTPLAQTAEAYGAPITAPALFAPAESSSKGLTPFAGAQDCAWQTKLARTWDDLARKHAGCVRRGGSEGLAGRLGEGTVARAE
-389 LHGGAGPD
+389 GAR
-397 DAAHPVG
+397 VG
-404 ADRGGVR
+404 AQLAGASVNTSPPSTASAVVPRL
-411 RAHHRPGPL
+411 RAAV
-420 RPRGELEQGP
+420 EQI
-430 DPVRRRAGLRVA
+430 RRRAREERALGSGRRVHVLVTGSLYLVGDMLRILGR
-442 DEAGEDVGRP
+442 AG
-452 RQETRGVRAAGWLG
+452 
-466 GFGRPPRW
+466 
-474 GDGRGNAG
+474 
-482 EGGGGEGR
+482 
-490 CRRGDGCVAGDGC
+490 
-503 VDGGSSAARGGGAD
+503 
-517 QEAREGGEGAGTR
+517 
-530 AAGARARD
+530 
-538 RVAVPGRGHVEDP
+538 
-551 GTRGM
+551 
-556 MSAARGGER
+556 
-565 RYTRKSDEPLE
+565 

>member
-1 MADPMEEEEVT
+1 MEEEEVT

-36 GPNDLTWE
+36 GPSDLTWE

-78 STCAFVDACLRRAGT
+78 STCAFVDACLRRSGT

-122 TRNFWWLHGKLRE
+122 TRNFWWLHAKLRE

-216 KPRCPAITSPQVP
+216 KPHCPAITSPQVP
-229 EAMEALERRAAEVDG
+229 EAMQALELRAAEVDG

-253 REWRTLSG
+253 REWRTPSG

-368 DGGGGG
+368 GGGGG
-374 GKIERRAPRSDAPVQ
+374 GDGERSSAEPPVRLLLFNCMEERDPTTLLTPLAQTAEAYGAPITAPALFAPAESSSKGLTPFAGARDCAWQTKLARTWDDLARKHAGCVRRGGSEGSAGRLGGGTVGGTLARAE
-389 LHGGAGPD
+389 GAK
-397 DAAHPVG
+397 VG
-404 ADRGGVR
+404 AAAGTAASQGTAVSTVVPRL
-411 RAHHRPGPL
+411 RAAV
-420 RPRGELEQGP
+420 EQI
-430 DPVRRRAGLRVA
+430 RRRAR
-442 DEAGEDVGRP
+442 EE
-452 RQETRGVRAAGWLG
+452 RAL
-466 GFGRPPRW
+466 
-474 GDGRGNAG
+474 GRGRRVHVLVTGSLYLVGDMLRILGRAG
-482 EGGGGEGR
+482 
-490 CRRGDGCVAGDGC
+490 
-503 VDGGSSAARGGGAD
+503 
-517 QEAREGGEGAGTR
+517 
-530 AAGARARD
+530 
-538 RVAVPGRGHVEDP
+538 
-551 GTRGM
+551 
-556 MSAARGGER
+556 
-565 RYTRKSDEPLE
+565 

>member
-106 RERYRIDGQPV
+106 RERYRIDGRPV

-122 TRNFWWLHGKLRE
+122 TRNFWWLHAKLRE

-151 LLGFRIFA
+151 LLGFRIFTDA
-159 ERAVDAVVLEVGLGG
+159 AVDAVVLEVGLGG

-216 KPRCPAITSPQVP
+216 KPHCPAITSPQVP
-229 EAMEALERRAAEVDG
+229 EAMQALELRAAEVDG

-253 REWRTLSG
+253 REWRTPSG

-286 WTRRTSPVWGADAI
+286 WTRRTSPVWGADAL
-300 ARLDA
+300 RCLDA

-358 VDGDETDDGG
+358 ADGDET

-374 GKIERRAPRSDAPVQ
+374 GTAGGGSDEEKSIADAEPPVVRLLLFNCMEERDPTTLLTPLAQTAEAYGAPITAPALFAPAESSSKGLTPFAGAQDCAWQTKLARTWDDLARKHAGCVRRGLGEGSAGRSFGGTSARAE
-389 LHGGAGPD
+389 GAR
-397 DAAHPVG
+397 VG
-404 ADRGGVR
+404 AAAGASASAATRPPSTASAVVPR
-411 RAHHRPGPL
+411 LRAAV
-420 RPRGELEQGP
+420 EQI
-430 DPVRRRAGLRVA
+430 RRRAREERALGSGRRVHVLVTGSLYLVGDMLRILGR
-442 DEAGEDVGRP
+442 AG
-452 RQETRGVRAAGWLG
+452 
-466 GFGRPPRW
+466 
-474 GDGRGNAG
+474 
-482 EGGGGEGR
+482 
-490 CRRGDGCVAGDGC
+490 
-503 VDGGSSAARGGGAD
+503 
-517 QEAREGGEGAGTR
+517 
-530 AAGARARD
+530 
-538 RVAVPGRGHVEDP
+538 
-551 GTRGM
+551 
-556 MSAARGGER
+556 
-565 RYTRKSDEPLE
+565 

>member
-106 RERYRIDGQPV
+106 RERYRIDGRPV

-122 TRNFWWLHGKLRE
+122 TRNFWWLHAKLRE

-151 LLGFRIFA
+151 LLGFRIFT

-179 NVIRS
+179 NVIRR

-216 KPRCPAITSPQVP
+216 KPHCPAITSPQVP
-229 EAMEALERRAAEVDG
+229 EAMQALELRAAEVDG

-253 REWRTLSG
+253 REWRTPSG

-281 ELMRT
+281 ELMRV
-286 WTRRTSPVWGADAI
+286 WTRRTSPVWGADAL
-300 ARLDA
+300 RCLDA

-358 VDGDETDDGG
+358 ADGDET

-374 GKIERRAPRSDAPVQ
+374 GTAGGGLDGEKSIAEPPVVRLLLFNCMEERDPTTLLTPLAQTAEAYGAPITAPALFAPAESSSKGLTPFAGAQDCAWQTKLARTWDDLARKHAGCVRRGGSEGLAGRLGGEAVARAE
-389 LHGGAGPD
+389 GAR
-397 DAAHPVG
+397 VG
-404 ADRGGVR
+404 AQLAGASVNTSPPSTASAVVPR
-411 RAHHRPGPL
+411 L
-420 RPRGELEQGP
+420 RQAVEQI
-430 DPVRRRAGLRVA
+430 RRRAREERALGSGRRVHVLVTGSLYLVGDMLRILGR
-442 DEAGEDVGRP
+442 AG
-452 RQETRGVRAAGWLG
+452 
-466 GFGRPPRW
+466 
-474 GDGRGNAG
+474 
-482 EGGGGEGR
+482 
-490 CRRGDGCVAGDGC
+490 
-503 VDGGSSAARGGGAD
+503 
-517 QEAREGGEGAGTR
+517 
-530 AAGARARD
+530 
-538 RVAVPGRGHVEDP
+538 
-551 GTRGM
+551 
-556 MSAARGGER
+556 
-565 RYTRKSDEPLE
+565 

>member
-1 MADPMEEEEVT
+1 MEEEEVT

-36 GPNDLTWE
+36 GPSDLTWE

-78 STCAFVDACLRRAGT
+78 STCAFVDACLRRSGT

-203 TVGKIAREKAGIF
+203 IVGKIAREKAGIF

-229 EAMEALERRAAEVDG
+229 EAMEALEQRAAEVDG

-300 ARLDA
+300 ACLDA

-347 MRHVAEWFCGR
+347 MRHVAEWFFGR

-368 DGGGGG
+368 GGGGG
-374 GKIERRAPRSDAPVQ
+374 GDGERSSAEPPVRLLLFNCMEERDPTTLLTPLAQTAEAYGAPITAPALFAPAESSSKGLTPFAGARDCAWQTKLARTWDDLARKHAGCVRRGGSEGSAGRLGGGTVGGTLARAE
-389 LHGGAGPD
+389 GAK
-397 DAAHPVG
+397 VG
-404 ADRGGVR
+404 AAAGTAASQGTAVSTVVPRL
-411 RAHHRPGPL
+411 RAAV
-420 RPRGELEQGP
+420 EQI
-430 DPVRRRAGLRVA
+430 RRRAR
-442 DEAGEDVGRP
+442 EE
-452 RQETRGVRAAGWLG
+452 RAL
-466 GFGRPPRW
+466 
-474 GDGRGNAG
+474 GRGRRVHVLVTGSLYLVGDMLRILGRAG
-482 EGGGGEGR
+482 
-490 CRRGDGCVAGDGC
+490 
-503 VDGGSSAARGGGAD
+503 
-517 QEAREGGEGAGTR
+517 
-530 AAGARARD
+530 
-538 RVAVPGRGHVEDP
+538 
-551 GTRGM
+551 
-556 MSAARGGER
+556 
-565 RYTRKSDEPLE
+565 

>member
-106 RERYRIDGQPV
+106 RERYRIDGRPV

-122 TRNFWWLHGKLRE
+122 TRNFWWLHAKLKE

-151 LLGFRIFA
+151 LLGFRIFT

-179 NVIRS
+179 NVIRR

-216 KPRCPAITSPQVP
+216 KPHCPAITSPQVP
-229 EAMEALERRAAEVDG
+229 EAMQALELRAAEVDG

-253 REWRTLSG
+253 REWRTPSG

-286 WTRRTSPVWGADAI
+286 WTRRTSPVWGADAL
-300 ARLDA
+300 RCLDA

-358 VDGDETDDGG
+358 ADGDET

-374 GKIERRAPRSDAPVQ
+374 GTAGGGSDGEKSIAEPPVVRLLLFNCMEERDPTTLLTPLAQTAEAYGAPITAPALFAPAESSSKGLTPFAGAQDCAWQTKLARTWDDLARKHAGCVRRGGSEGLAGRLGEGTVARAE
-389 LHGGAGPD
+389 GAR
-397 DAAHPVG
+397 VG
-404 ADRGGVR
+404 AQLAGASVNTSPPSTASAVVPR
-411 RAHHRPGPL
+411 L
-420 RPRGELEQGP
+420 RQAVEQI
-430 DPVRRRAGLRVA
+430 RRRAREERALGSGRRVHVLVTGSLYLVGDMLRILGR
-442 DEAGEDVGRP
+442 AG
-452 RQETRGVRAAGWLG
+452 
-466 GFGRPPRW
+466 
-474 GDGRGNAG
+474 
-482 EGGGGEGR
+482 
-490 CRRGDGCVAGDGC
+490 
-503 VDGGSSAARGGGAD
+503 
-517 QEAREGGEGAGTR
+517 
-530 AAGARARD
+530 
-538 RVAVPGRGHVEDP
+538 
-551 GTRGM
+551 
-556 MSAARGGER
+556 
-565 RYTRKSDEPLE
+565 

>member
-106 RERYRIDGQPV
+106 RERYRIDGRPV

-122 TRNFWWLHGKLRE
+122 TRNFWWLHAKLRE

-151 LLGFRIFA
+151 LLGFRIFT

-179 NVIRS
+179 NVIRR

-216 KPRCPAITSPQVP
+216 KPHCPAITSPQVP
-229 EAMEALERRAAEVDG
+229 EAMQALELRAAEVDG

-253 REWRTLSG
+253 REWRTPSG

-286 WTRRTSPVWGADAI
+286 WTRRTSPVWGADAL
-300 ARLDA
+300 RCLDA

-358 VDGDETDDGG
+358 ADGDETD
-368 DGGGGG
+368 GGGGG
-374 GKIERRAPRSDAPVQ
+374 STAGGGLDGEKSIADAEPPVVRLLLFNCMEERDPTTLLTPLAQTAEAYGAPITAPALFAPAESSSKGLTPFAGAQDCAWQTKLARTWDDLARKHAGCVRRGGSEGLAGRLGGEAVARAE
-389 LHGGAGPD
+389 GAR
-397 DAAHPVG
+397 VG
-404 ADRGGVR
+404 AQLAGASVNTSPPSTASAVVPR
-411 RAHHRPGPL
+411 L
-420 RPRGELEQGP
+420 RQAVEQI
-430 DPVRRRAGLRVA
+430 RRRAREERALGSGRRVHVLVTGSLYLVGDMLRILGR
-442 DEAGEDVGRP
+442 AG
-452 RQETRGVRAAGWLG
+452 
-466 GFGRPPRW
+466 
-474 GDGRGNAG
+474 
-482 EGGGGEGR
+482 
-490 CRRGDGCVAGDGC
+490 
-503 VDGGSSAARGGGAD
+503 
-517 QEAREGGEGAGTR
+517 
-530 AAGARARD
+530 
-538 RVAVPGRGHVEDP
+538 
-551 GTRGM
+551 
-556 MSAARGGER
+556 
-565 RYTRKSDEPLE
+565 

>member
-368 DGGGGG
+368 GGGGG
-374 GKIERRAPRSDAPVQ
+374 GDGERSSAEPPFGCSCSTAWRSGTRRRCSPRW
-389 LHGGAGPD
+389 
-397 DAAHPVG
+397 
-404 ADRGGVR
+404 R
-411 RAHHRPGPL
+411 
-420 RPRGELEQGP
+420 RPR
-430 DPVRRRAGLRVA
+430 RRTA
-442 DEAGEDVGRP
+442 RP
-452 RQETRGVRAAGWLG
+452 S
-466 GFGRPPRW
+466 PPRPSSPP
-474 GDGRGNAG
+474 
-482 EGGGGEGR
+482 
-490 CRRGDGCVAGDGC
+490 RR
-503 VDGGSSAARGGGAD
+503 
-517 QEAREGGEGAGTR
+517 
-530 AAGARARD
+530 ARAR
-538 RVAVPGRGHVEDP
+538 A
-551 GTRGM
+551 
-556 MSAARGGER
+556 
-565 RYTRKSDEPLE
+565 